1 MLVFEK
7 FPFVDNFWLESQ
19 MDRSHLTIQS
29 PMKSANSALRIFLQ
43 MQKLECSIYH
53 NLFDNFYF
61 YFYHFSFVLV
71 LLGSHHVYGKKER
84 KKSNWVAPRPHII
97 MIVADDLVRRS

>member
-19 MDRSHLTIQS
+19 MDRSHMTIQS

-53 NLFDNFYF
+53 NLFDNFLF
-61 YFYHFSFVLV
+61 LFLSFQLCFSSSRLASRVW
-71 LLGSHHVYGKKER
+71 KER
-84 KKSNWVAPRPHII
+84 KEEIKLGSAQTPHHH
-97 MIVADDLVRRS
+97 DRR